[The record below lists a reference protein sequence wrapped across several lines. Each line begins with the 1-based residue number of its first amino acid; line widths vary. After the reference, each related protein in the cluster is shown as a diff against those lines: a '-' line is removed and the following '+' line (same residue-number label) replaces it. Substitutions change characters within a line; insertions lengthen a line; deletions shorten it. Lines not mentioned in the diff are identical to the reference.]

1 MVYQNWPLYFY
12 QKDIIARNSWGKN
25 GDVFGRASSNHEN
38 PMGDLEVPFGGKRL
52 NDTVHMCRI
61 PTHRTHSGV
70 FKLAGR
76 PQKYQRLILSHWKI
90 LFEGRLILA
99 MEKTVPQG
107 ISRWW
112 PCRFPWS
119 TEHKKTTW
127 DALKIPEVSPWDL
140 ADAGVNPITTRS
152 VF

>member
-1 MVYQNWPLYFY
+1 
-12 QKDIIARNSWGKN
+12 
-25 GDVFGRASSNHEN
+25 
-38 PMGDLEVPFGGKRL
+38 MGDLEVPFGGKRL

-99 MEKTVPQG
+99 MEKQFLKEFKVMAMPVPLIYRAQ
-107 ISRWW
+107 
-112 PCRFPWS
+112 
-119 TEHKKTTW
+119 KTTW